1 MNYWFLIT
9 GASVALVGAFFH
21 GVVGQKIYMGNIN
34 KSELESLTKS
44 LSLVSWHIF
53 TIFLI
58 VSAITLVAV
67 AYFPSFRIAAYPII
81 LANMLGAILF
91 VFLGLGKHN
100 ALLSLPGAY
109 LMIATALL
117 GGLGVYL

>member
-1 MNYWFLIT
+1 
-9 GASVALVGAFFH
+9 
-21 GVVGQKIYMGNIN
+21 MGNIN
-34 KSELESLTKS
+34 KSELEALTKS

-58 VSAITLVAV
+58 VSAITLVSV